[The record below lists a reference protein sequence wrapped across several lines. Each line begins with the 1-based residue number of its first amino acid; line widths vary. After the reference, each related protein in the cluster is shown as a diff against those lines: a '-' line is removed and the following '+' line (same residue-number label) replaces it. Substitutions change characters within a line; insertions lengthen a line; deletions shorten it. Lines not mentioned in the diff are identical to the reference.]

1 MDRQLKLL
9 IVDDE
14 ERFCKTM
21 VKLLKAEGIASK
33 AVGSGEDALVELSE
47 NTYDVVLLD
56 VKMTGICGVETLKRI
71 KALGCDAEVI
81 ILTGHASMDIAL
93 NCMQYG
99 AYDFL
104 LKPCDVE
111 EISLKISQAYDH
123 RLEKEKI
130 G

>member
-1 MDRQLKLL
+1 MVQQPKLL

-21 VKLLKAEGIASK
+21 VKLLKVEGIVVK

-47 NTYDVVLLD
+47 NAYDVVLLD
-56 VKMTGICGVETLKRI
+56 VKMPGISGIETLKRI
-71 KALGCDAEVI
+71 KAQGCDAEVI
-81 ILTGHASMDIAL
+81 VLTGHASMDIAL
-93 NCMQYG
+93 NCIDYG
-99 AYDFL
+99 AYDYL

-111 EISLKISQAYDH
+111 EINLKISQAYECK
-123 RLEKEKI
+123 LEKEKI

>member
-1 MDRQLKLL
+1 MVQQPKLL

-21 VKLLKAEGIASK
+21 VKLLKAEGIVVK

-47 NTYDVVLLD
+47 NAYDVVLLD
-56 VKMTGICGVETLKRI
+56 VKMPGISGIETLKRI
-71 KALGCDAEVI
+71 KAQGCDAEVI
-81 ILTGHASMDIAL
+81 VLTGHASMDIAL
-93 NCMQYG
+93 NCIDYG
-99 AYDFL
+99 AYDYL

-111 EISLKISQAYDH
+111 EINLKISQAYECK
-123 RLEKEKI
+123 LEKEKI